1 MSSPV
6 AHETPSLPA
15 APSHQMVLLEI
26 IPGYREI
33 IKGPKTHMEMCVG
46 HVMLLPPALG
56 EIMGETGFGDF
67 LLVQL
72 VSSPADPPPPLH
84 ELCQGR

>member
-1 MSSPV
+1 MSSLV
-6 AHETPSLPA
+6 AQEATSVPA
-15 APSHQMVLLEI
+15 APSHQMVLMEI

-33 IKGPKTHMEMCVG
+33 IKGPKTYMDM
-46 HVMLLPPALG
+46 HVKHIMLLPAVLG

-72 VSSPADPPPPLH
+72 VSSPARPATTTA
-84 ELCQGR
+84 